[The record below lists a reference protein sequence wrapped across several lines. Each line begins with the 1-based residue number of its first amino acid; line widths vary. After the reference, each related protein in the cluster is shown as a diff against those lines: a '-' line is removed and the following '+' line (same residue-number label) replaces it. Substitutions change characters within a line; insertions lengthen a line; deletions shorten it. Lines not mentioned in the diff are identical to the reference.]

1 MKVSEEQ
8 MYIRCL
14 IIESVV
20 REMILNGTIDNEVLV
35 KIIDKMYSPEN
46 NEEMEKYSEAI
57 VYAKYG
63 VLN

>member
-35 KIIDKMYSPEN
+35 KTIDKMYSPEN

>member
-35 KIIDKMYSPEN
+35 KTIDKMYSPEN

-57 VYAKYG
+57 VYSKYG